1 MCLTARFNKGKREAE
16 NIWRRS
22 TLRKITDLGDV
33 GSLDVLPLI
42 DWYTSGVGLIGE
54 AGVSYFITTGESAI
68 LFDVGLNRKQNDPS
82 PLLRNM
88 NQLGLTIDDF
98 DTIFISHNHP
108 DHVGGRKWARKK
120 SFSLTARQ
128 INLGMKKAYTPI
140 TMTYPGLNPV
150 CASEPTVMARGIAT
164 IGVIANYDF
173 LAGWMLEQALA
184 INVKGRGIVLIVGC
198 GHQTLP
204 KILSR
209 ASDLLS
215 EPLYGIIGGLHY
227 PVTDSRVKIAGIKGQ
242 RFVGTGRLPW
252 KPITMDEV
260 QGNIALLRSRNPK
273 IVAVSAHDSCDATI
287 KAFGDA
293 FRDVYRQIKV
303 GERISI
309 AA

>member
-1 MCLTARFNKGKREAE
+1 MCLTARFNKGKKDAE

-22 TLRKITDLGDV
+22 ATKKITDLGEV
-33 GSLDVLPLI
+33 ASLDVLPLI
-42 DWYTSGVGLIGE
+42 DWYTSEAGLIGE
-54 AGVSYFITTGESAI
+54 AGVSYFVKAGGSAI
-68 LFDVGLNRKQNDPS
+68 LFDVGFNRKQSDPS
-82 PLLRNM
+82 PLLQNM
-88 NQLGLTIDDF
+88 NQLGLTVDDF

-120 SFSLTARQ
+120 SFSLTALQ
-128 INLGMKKAYTPI
+128 INLGMKKVYTPI
-140 TMTYPGLNPV
+140 TMTYPGLNPI

-184 INVKGRGIVLIVGC
+184 INVKGKGIMLIVGC

-209 ASDLLS
+209 TSDLFA
-215 EPLYGIIGGLHY
+215 EPFYGIIGGLHY
-227 PVTDSRVKIAGIKGQ
+227 PVTDSRVKIAGIKLQ
-242 RFVGTGRLPW
+242 RFAGTGRLPW
-252 KPITMDEV
+252 KPIKMDEV

-273 IVAVSAHDSCDATI
+273 IVAISAHDSCDAAI

-293 FRDVYRQIKV
+293 FRDGYRQIKV